1 MGFSCIHAC
10 MKGREFKTLVML
22 LRNAIQGVDLESID
36 SPLELVYMKLKRS
49 STEER
54 LIDIFEMVLS
64 EVEHACMLF

>member
-1 MGFSCIHAC
+1 